1 MYTKFPVNF
10 QDEDLLVFGYASRIY
25 PADERS
31 EYIAEERH
39 LIESPNE
46 PSLKIDRYDC
56 RLLLSVGCDAFA
68 SSSTDQESCPTE
80 DLEEEMCDEERYR
93 DLGDE
98 TEQAKEEE
106 QARPRKAE
114 IGFDYGTNDAKR
126 NDDAV
131 EPGNDDSD
139 SESEPFEP
147 PPGIKLPLGLAVPD
161 NQKQNHIIER
171 TALFVVTKGPQMEIV
186 IKAKQRNNTEQFG
199 FLEFDHVLHPYYK
212 YLSKLIREKKYTPNL
227 SKHAKGAAQQTSDAS
242 TSGTNGE
249 KKSSA
254 LAAIAE
260 NESDSDDSDCE
271 LHPSLLSGYRKQTRS
286 PDLIDA
292 ADNVA
297 GPRRRPASPSPPP
310 VTAHRHDYDMSKSND
325 IYASLFKSLKQ
336 VSTEREEAVKRQ
348 KEQLEIKKHIMA
360 SAPPPPDEEYRA
372 WWLSFYGTPC
382 PYSSPQPMVPPPPDL
397 QPIIAS
403 YAEFVARHGAEAE
416 MDLRDRVDLQLHFMH
431 PSSHHF
437 SYYQHLVRMCQ
448 WELAQ
453 KLQEEPTTMEQIP
466 KVSSSP
472 ALLTSVPQPS
482 LQVEEAASNETSST
496 GTPLA
501 LQQKPFA
508 AAPVSFSL
516 APAKDENAVAAPS
529 LAVIEGPGSPALVD
543 PRTLSPLSAPQVQPG
558 TSSVGLIL
566 PPPVPP
572 NIPSNTQ
579 LDRKEKIE
587 ASESEAGAAIEAE
600 KPSSTDTATEASVLT
615 SSSEATSEQGSA
627 DSPIAAMNR
636 KQRRRLQDAFRVPV
650 ALPVGIVDP
659 VAAISL
665 ADTGA
670 MPKVSSSPALLTS
683 IPQPSLQVEE
693 AASNES
699 SSTGTALALQQK
711 PFAAAPVSF
720 SLAPAKDE
728 NLVAAPSLAVI
739 EGPGSPA
746 LVDPRTL
753 SPLSVPQVQPGTS
766 SVGLILP
773 PPVPPNI
780 PSNTQLDRK
789 EKARIFMER
798 LLNEKRVKKLKE
810 QEEARIRELEAQ
822 KAEIERQ
829 LAEEEAKRKKTSLEM
844 VDKLINR
851 RIGAL
856 LGTVETKKP
865 EEKERTKAKL
875 PARLSDDEVEKDR
888 DEMRKKRKKEKS
900 KKHKHKK
907 SRSRSRDRSKD
918 RERRRRRRSSDSSDS
933 DRESS
938 RKRRKERR

>member
-1 MYTKFPVNF
+1 
-10 QDEDLLVFGYASRIY
+10 
-25 PADERS
+25 
-31 EYIAEERH
+31 
-39 LIESPNE
+39 
-46 PSLKIDRYDC
+46 
-56 RLLLSVGCDAFA
+56 
-68 SSSTDQESCPTE
+68 
-80 DLEEEMCDEERYR
+80 
-93 DLGDE
+93 
-98 TEQAKEEE
+98 
-106 QARPRKAE
+106 
-114 IGFDYGTNDAKR
+114 
-126 NDDAV
+126 
-131 EPGNDDSD
+131 
-139 SESEPFEP
+139 
-147 PPGIKLPLGLAVPD
+147 
-161 NQKQNHIIER
+161 
-171 TALFVVTKGPQMEIV
+171 
-186 IKAKQRNNTEQFG
+186 
-199 FLEFDHVLHPYYK
+199 
-212 YLSKLIREKKYTPNL
+212 
-227 SKHAKGAAQQTSDAS
+227 
-242 TSGTNGE
+242 
-249 KKSSA
+249 
-254 LAAIAE
+254 
-260 NESDSDDSDCE
+260 
-271 LHPSLLSGYRKQTRS
+271 
-286 PDLIDA
+286 
-292 ADNVA
+292 
-297 GPRRRPASPSPPP
+297 
-310 VTAHRHDYDMSKSND
+310 MSKSND

-336 VSTEREEAVKRQ
+336 VSTEREEAAKRQ

-397 QPIIAS
+397 QPVIAS

-453 KLQEEPTTMEQIP
+453 KMQEEPAAMEQ
-466 KVSSSP
+466 
-472 ALLTSVPQPS
+472 T
-482 LQVEEAASNETSST
+482 
-496 GTPLA
+496 
-501 LQQKPFA
+501 
-508 AAPVSFSL
+508 
-516 APAKDENAVAAPS
+516 
-529 LAVIEGPGSPALVD
+529 
-543 PRTLSPLSAPQVQPG
+543 
-558 TSSVGLIL
+558 
-566 PPPVPP
+566 
-572 NIPSNTQ
+572 
-579 LDRKEKIE
+579 E
-587 ASESEAGAAIEAE
+587 ASESEAGTTIEAE
-600 KPSSTDTATEASVLT
+600 KPSSTDTAAEASVPPP
-615 SSSEATSEQGSA
+615 SSEATNEQGSA
-627 DSPIAAMNR
+627 DSAVAAMNR

-665 ADTGA
+665 ADTST

-683 IPQPSLQVEE
+683 ASQPSLQVEE
-693 AASNES
+693 TVSNETN
-699 SSTGTALALQQK
+699 STVTTLALQQK
-711 PFAAAPVSF
+711 PFAATPVSF

-753 SPLSVPQVQPGTS
+753 SPLSAPQVQPGTS
-766 SVGLILP
+766 SAGLILP

-865 EEKERTKAKL
+865 EEKEKTKAKL

-888 DEMRKKRKKEKS
+888 DEMLAHEIEAKIGNDEGDGGQVILVIVIEAFAENRRGNVGKNFGFLEFDHVLHPYYKYLSKLIREKKYTPNLS
-900 KKHKHKK
+900 KHAKGAAQQTSEASTSGTNGEKK
-907 SRSRSRDRSKD
+907 SSALAAIADN
-918 RERRRRRRSSDSSDS
+918 ESDS
-933 DRESS
+933 DDSDCELHPSLLS
-938 RKRRKERR
+938 GYRKQTCSPDLIDAAENDVPVLLLLEKVGYNGNSGRTEKKNPEKSISAVKVVNLSLELHD